1 MNIADCA
8 SVTFWRRKGVLGGLE
23 CSDEASAG
31 MAIVRLSSG
40 GLSREHIYHL
50 PEQRDAYNALILGLE
65 FGVAAGRL
73 AQANKIREAFGSAPI
88 GALPR

>member
-1 MNIADCA
+1 MNIANCA

-40 GLSREHIYHL
+40 GLSQERTYLL

-73 AQANKIREAFGSAPI
+73 AKANEVRAVLGSAPVS
-88 GALPR
+88 RVS

>member
-23 CSDEASAG
+23 CSDETSAG
-31 MAIVRLSSG
+31 MAI
-40 GLSREHIYHL
+40 GLTQEHIYHL

-73 AQANKIREAFGSAPI
+73 AQVNQIRAALGSAPI
-88 GALPR
+88 GGLPR

>member
-31 MAIVRLSSG
+31 MAVVRLSSG
-40 GLSREHIYHL
+40 GLTQERTYLL

-65 FGVAAGRL
+65 FGAAAGRL
-73 AQANKIREAFGSAPI
+73 AQANKIRAALGSAPI
-88 GALPR
+88 GGFPR